1 MRRKLI
7 TAIFV
12 AVTLFFG
19 TYLNEAYSASVRMKI
34 VVLNPSATQ
43 TQSKSIRAA
52 LPAEI
57 QMKDIKDDGGLGI
70 EYDEKEGA
78 FVIFKND
85 IQLEPGETKIFE
97 IIMDDVWMV
106 NEEKLEGYRKRTE
119 NITMA
124 MRTSK
129 AYERVAL
136 VAEGIYAHIDQIIK
150 TQNNANAT
158 SNEHIAYYRDNLK
171 LLEGIQK
178 DIQELE
184 KILVTAGGTQSLD
197 AVENADMN
205 VKGPDQKTTWIIIF
219 VILIFIGILGAVFF
233 FTWQSQAGVK
243 AKEKEEAGSP
253 FKENPPGN

>member
-1 MRRKLI
+1 MRSK
-7 TAIFV
+7 IF
-12 AVTLFFG
+12 AATCLAATLFFG
-19 TYLNEAYSASVRMKI
+19 TYLKNAECASVRMKV

-43 TQSKSIRAA
+43 TQTKSIRAA

-70 EYDEKEGA
+70 EYDEKQGS
-78 FVIFKND
+78 FMIVKND
-85 IQLEPGETKIFE
+85 IQLEPGETKVFE

-106 NEEKLEGYRKRTE
+106 AEDKLEGYRKRTE
-119 NITMA
+119 SIANA

-136 VAEGIYAHIDQIIK
+136 VAEGIYAHIDQILK
-150 TQNNANAT
+150 TQNNTNVT
-158 SNEHIAYYRDNLK
+158 TNEHIAFYRDNVK

-197 AVENADMN
+197 AVENAYLN

-233 FTWQSQAGVK
+233 FTWQSQTGTK
-243 AKEKEEAGSP
+243 AKEKGEADSP
-253 FKENPPGN
+253 FKENSPQ

>member
-1 MRRKLI
+1 MNRKF
-7 TAIFV
+7 FV
-12 AVTLFFG
+12 AVMVAATLFFG
-19 TYLNEAYSASVRMKI
+19 TYLKDAQCGSVRMKV

-43 TQSKSIRAA
+43 TQTKSVRAPM
-52 LPAEI
+52 PAEI

-70 EYDEKEGA
+70 EYDEKLGS

-85 IQLEPGETKIFE
+85 IQLEPGETKVFE

-119 NITMA
+119 NIANA

-136 VAEGIYAHIDQIIK
+136 VAEGIYAHIDQIVK
-150 TQNNANAT
+150 SQNNAAVST
-158 SNEHIAYYRDNLK
+158 NEHIAYYRDNVK
-171 LLEGIQK
+171 LVEGIQK

-184 KILVTAGGTQSLD
+184 KILVTAGGTASLD
-197 AVENADMN
+197 AVENADLN

-233 FTWQSQAGVK
+233 FTWQGQASSK
-243 AKEKEEAGSP
+243 SKDKEGSASP
-253 FKENPPGN
+253 FKDNPPGA